1 MPISGLSRVCAS
13 IAGAVISVQLRRR
26 RTRLVLLQNAD
37 DLFFCKCVL
46 YSLTLSKGQ
55 SLLQMDYFNGAR
67 SNRIENT
74 SLFGIRGKL
83 GAQDDIDVLDAAKP
97 IEMSRYY

>member
-1 MPISGLSRVCAS
+1 M
-13 IAGAVISVQLRRR
+13 
-26 RTRLVLLQNAD
+26 
-37 DLFFCKCVL
+37 
-46 YSLTLSKGQ
+46 
-55 SLLQMDYFNGAR
+55 LQMDYFNGAR